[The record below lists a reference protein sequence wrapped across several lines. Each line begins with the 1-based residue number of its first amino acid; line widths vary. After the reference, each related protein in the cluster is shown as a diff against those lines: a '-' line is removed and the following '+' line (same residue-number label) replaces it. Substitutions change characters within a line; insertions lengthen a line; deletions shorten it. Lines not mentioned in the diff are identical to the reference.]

1 MKWMPVASVY
11 LCLLLADCGSDSGGG
26 NAPSPSS
33 NVMAVSIGASSV
45 CTNVNELCAE
55 VTVCQPGTTTCQ
67 TVSDILVDIGSVGLR
82 VFGSVLST
90 SLQQALDAQGHPL
103 GECAFFADG
112 GTTWGPVQVADV
124 MLGGGPPVRVPVQVV
139 NSSFAGQTISQNPC
153 NSTVDSDPKDA
164 SFNGILGIG
173 LFRQDCGPVCAVNIN
188 NNLYF
193 SCNGASCTST
203 AVPLSDQVQNPVW
216 LLPSGNNGVV
226 LALPNVPANGA
237 PTVSGSLIVGIG
249 TAVNNQPPSGVSV
262 LTTDE
267 NGFLTT
273 TYNGKALL
281 SIIDSGSNGYFFPD
295 AGIPLCAMPLNV
307 FYCPPNPLNLSATL
321 MGTNGRQTVVPFQV
335 ANTESLLQT
344 NDAAFNDLGGPLSV
358 FDWGLPFF
366 LGRTVF
372 VGLEGQQSVL
382 GSGPY
387 FAF

>member
-11 LCLLLADCGSDSGGG
+11 LCLLLASCGSDSGGG
-26 NAPSPSS
+26 NAPSSS
-33 NVMAVSIGASSV
+33 ANVMAVSIGASSV

-124 MLGGGPPVRVPVQVV
+124 MLGGGRAVRVPVQVV
-139 NSSFAGQTISQNPC
+139 NSSFAGQTTSQNPC

-173 LFRQDCGPVCAVNIN
+173 LFRQDCGPVCAVNSN

-193 SCNGASCTST
+193 SCNGASCISN
-203 AVPLSDQVQNPVW
+203 AVPLPDQVQNPVW

-249 TAVNNQPPSGVSV
+249 TAANNQPPAGVSV

-273 TYNGKALL
+273 IYNGKNLQ

-295 AGIPLCAMPLNV
+295 AGIPFCAMPLNA
-307 FYCPPNPLNLSATL
+307 FYCPANPLNLSATL
-321 MGTNGRQTVVPFQV
+321 VGTNGRQTVVPFQV

-344 NDAAFNDLGGPLSV
+344 NHAAFNNLGGPLSV

>member
-1 MKWMPVASVY
+1 MKWIPAAGVY
-11 LCLLLADCGSDSGGG
+11 LCLLLAGCGSDSGGG

-82 VFGSVLST
+82 VFGAVLST

-139 NSSFAGQTISQNPC
+139 NSSFAGQTTSQNPC
-153 NSTVDSDPKDA
+153 NSTVDSDPKGA

-173 LFRQDCGPVCAVNIN
+173 LFRQDCGPVCAVNFN

-249 TAVNNQPPSGVSV
+249 TAVNNKPPAGVTV

-273 TYNGKALL
+273 IYNGKTLQ

-295 AGIPLCAMPLNV
+295 AGIPLCTMPLNV

-321 MGTNGRQTVVPFQV
+321 VGTNGRQMVVPFPV

-344 NDAAFNDLGGPLSV
+344 NDAAFNDLGGPFSV

-372 VGLEGQQSVL
+372 VGLEGQPSVL

>member
-11 LCLLLADCGSDSGGG
+11 LCLLLAGCGSDSGGG

-112 GTTWGPVQVADV
+112 GTTWGSVQVADV

-139 NSSFAGQTISQNPC
+139 NSSFAGQTTSQNPC
-153 NSTVDSDPKDA
+153 NSTVDSDAKDA

-249 TAVNNQPPSGVSV
+249 TAVNNQPPAGVTV

-273 TYNGKALL
+273 IYNGKTLQ

-295 AGIPLCAMPLNV
+295 AGIPLCTMPLDV

-321 MGTNGRQTVVPFQV
+321 VGTNGRQTVVPFPV
-335 ANTESLLQT
+335 ANTKSLLQT